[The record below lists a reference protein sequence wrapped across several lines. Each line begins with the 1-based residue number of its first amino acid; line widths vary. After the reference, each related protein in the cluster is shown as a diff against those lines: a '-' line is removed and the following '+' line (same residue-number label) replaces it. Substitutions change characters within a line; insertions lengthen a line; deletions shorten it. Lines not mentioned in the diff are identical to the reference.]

1 MIFHK
6 IQHFFAISR
15 LRIQWSKKK
24 NEIKNWLKKYH
35 INFLINKTK
44 VGHDDVESQELIWI
58 FQVIYI
64 WSCWYY
70 IAVYCQYFIFLRNDG
85 YCKIVDVY
93 IISSIKSVIGHV
105 IRPPSINKRIGVLN
119 DLVHWSFYPK
129 TTIMLSNV
137 AFSVV
142 LTTKITKINSKH
154 NKKTI
159 YTKKQTY
166 FFQLWVSK
174 SNICSSKLNQYME
187 FFLNQQFYNFCFL

>member
-1 MIFHK
+1 MAKK
-6 IQHFFAISR
+6 ISYKLFDKQKQNGPWRCGVTRAH
-15 LRIQWSKKK
+15 L
-24 NEIKNWLKKYH
+24 
-35 INFLINKTK
+35 NFLSRI
-44 VGHDDVESQELIWI
+44 HLILLD
-58 FQVIYI
+58 
-64 WSCWYY
+64 C
-70 IAVYCQYFIFLRNDG
+70 IAIYCQYFIFLRNDG

-105 IRPPSINKRIGVLN
+105 VRPPSINKRIGVLN